1 MRRAIIDSVQLA
13 SARYAAVRFSCTVI
27 FVCKLSHDSIVAD
40 LATVTNVT
48 EAGVI
53 LCWARGASPPV
64 CGWPQIFEG
73 FPFFCHR
80 HNVCDDSL

>member
-27 FVCKLSHDSIVAD
+27 FVCKLSHDSIVVD

-53 LCWARGASPPV
+53 LCWGQGGGQPP
-64 CGWPQIFEG
+64 
-73 FPFFCHR
+73 
-80 HNVCDDSL
+80 SLWLAPDF